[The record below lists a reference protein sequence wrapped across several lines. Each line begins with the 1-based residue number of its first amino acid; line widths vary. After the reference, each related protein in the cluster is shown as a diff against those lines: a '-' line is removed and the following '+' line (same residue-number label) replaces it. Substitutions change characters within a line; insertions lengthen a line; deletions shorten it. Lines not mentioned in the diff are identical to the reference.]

1 MCSFLTFWKLKK
13 IIPDFHFL
21 KDFGCPNSKNKTQNN
36 DQYISLSEVHLSF
49 FLKCVSEW
57 NKLFRY
63 IKKKSQI
70 LLFNLIHRLVH
81 LKMHLLKTKLWKS
94 IIFILFSAGFL
105 CQFFVGGVTA
115 GVTNIAG
122 SPLLATTAAWVV
134 SSLADKICG

>member
-49 FLKCVSEW
+49 SLKCVSEW

-63 IKKKSQI
+63 IKKKAKYYFLTWFI
-70 LLFNLIHRLVH
+70 DL
-81 LKMHLLKTKLWKS
+81 
-94 IIFILFSAGFL
+94 FILK
-105 CQFFVGGVTA
+105 C
-115 GVTNIAG
+115 
-122 SPLLATTAAWVV
+122 
-134 SSLADKICG
+134 ICWKQNYENR

>member
-57 NKLFRY
+57 IKYSDLL
-63 IKKKSQI
+63 KKKP
-70 LLFNLIHRLVH
+70 
-81 LKMHLLKTKLWKS
+81 
-94 IIFILFSAGFL
+94 
-105 CQFFVGGVTA
+105 
-115 GVTNIAG
+115 NI
-122 SPLLATTAAWVV
+122 TF
-134 SSLADKICG
+134 